1 MSKTELLMAFT
12 AGTALLA
19 VWSYVRWPGAAP
31 ATMRGA
37 VIRVALALVLMQA
50 GAAVLGSGVEA
61 LPGLTL
67 VLVVAVVM
75 PVLTFAFLAA
85 LWFLKLC
92 ADQVSGSM

>member
-1 MSKTELLMAFT
+1 LSKSELLMAFT
-12 AGTALLA
+12 VGTALLA
-19 VWSYVRWPGAAP
+19 VWSYVRWPGAGP

-37 VIRVALALVLMQA
+37 VTRVALALVLMQV

-67 VLVVAVVM
+67 VLVVAVVV
-75 PVLTFAFLAA
+75 PVLTFAFLTA

-92 ADQVSGSM
+92 AEQLSGSM